1 MQAPAVE
8 VESLRLGRYP
18 GTAGVNYYVERMEGR
33 WRGRTTLPEE
43 ARKLRQEIGI
53 FEDFKAQ
60 GLIESTDPRHI
71 SAEGI
76 RLFLREITHMDPDS
90 QRRHISRLNR
100 FLKFYKNFTLE
111 TMLVEGEVIMPKC
124 AHKNIE
130 VLELEELQ
138 MVLEASEQLTGWH
151 GSINRG
157 MLAFYCATLLR
168 PSELREAEFRDYD
181 AQKERLFVRLP
192 KGVGSWAAP
201 EWVDLVYSE
210 FVPMVERYL
219 VERDEHIRECGRT
232 QAAYLFP
239 NLHGGKDSFYSAN
252 SWRKIKQQ
260 LVEASGVDF
269 RIKDLRATMCSL
281 AVNDDLKRL
290 PLVSIQMRHKTMGT
304 TQQFYAKIQRSRAG
318 KQLKDVLRTS
328 RIITP
333 KKTVIEKDSEVTGWC

>member
-1 MQAPAVE
+1 M
-8 VESLRLGRYP
+8 RLGRYP
-18 GTAGVNYYVERMEGR
+18 ETAGVNYYVKRMEGR

-43 ARKLRQEIGI
+43 ERKLRQEMKI
-53 FEDFKAQ
+53 FKDLKAQ
-60 GLIESTDPRHI
+60 GLIETTDPRHI
-71 SAEGI
+71 PAEGI
-76 RLFLREITHMDPDS
+76 RLFLREIRHMDPDS

-100 FLKFYKNFTLE
+100 YLKFYKNFALE

-124 AHKNIE
+124 AHKNIN
-130 VLELEELQ
+130 VLELDELQ
-138 MVLEASEQLTGWH
+138 TVLEASERLKGWH
-151 GSINRG
+151 GSVNRG

-219 VERDEHIRECGRT
+219 VERDQHIRACDRT
-232 QAAYLFP
+232 QATYLFP
-239 NLHGGKDSFYSAN
+239 NLYRGKNSFYSAN
-252 SWRKIKQQ
+252 SWRRIKQD
-260 LVEASGVDF
+260 LVQESGVDY

-318 KQLKDVLRTS
+318 KQLKDVLS
-328 RIITP
+328 SSKILAP
-333 KKTVIEKDSEVTGWC
+333 KNTVIEKDTEVSGWC